1 MPYVPDPEEMRELV
15 RCVAAHAHDLGFLH
29 LGDLE
34 AVAVGLHI
42 HPFVVA
48 AAKERLEDPVER
60 ARFLEEVRQARR
72 ELECVAPPCP
82 APRPARSSAPPACA
96 CELIRA
102 AAQHPYGTAFLV
114 HGYPEAVAVVFGVH
128 PALVFR
134 ARDIWERWQRRHPDP
149 EGTGGNRS
157 THASPEDASAPPRAR
172 HDDGTTHETT
182 A

>member
-1 MPYVPDPEEMRELV
+1 MESPAPYVPDPQEMRELV
-15 RCVAAHAHDLGFLH
+15 RCVAARAHDLGFLH

-72 ELECVAPPCP
+72 ELEQAAPPCP
-82 APRPARSSAPPACA
+82 APPKTASPAPPVCA
-96 CELIRA
+96 CDLIRA
-102 AAQHPYGTAFLV
+102 AAGHPYGTAFLV
-114 HGYPEAVAVVFGVH
+114 DGYPEAVAVVFGVH
-128 PALVFR
+128 PGLVFR
-134 ARDIWERWQRRHPDP
+134 ARDIWARWQRRQQAHQD
-149 EGTGGNRS
+149 EATGNV
-157 THASPEDASAPPRAR
+157 PPN
-172 HDDGTTHETT
+172 TTT